1 MKILIATEK
10 PFAAD
15 AVCKMRKMAEE
26 AGHEVIL
33 LEKYSSKEEII
44 EAVVDADAMII
55 RSDKATAEV
64 IGAAK
69 NLKIIVRAG
78 AGYDNIDLPSCNE
91 KKIVAMNTPGQNS
104 NAVAELALGLMIY
117 TSRNLFTPGKGCEL
131 QGKTLGIEGFGHIG
145 QLLAQK
151 GRALGMNVII
161 FAAEPGD
168 KHRGWETV
176 PTLEELYQ
184 KSNYISVNIPAKPE
198 TKGLI
203 GYDLISKMPKGGVL
217 VNTARKEV
225 IDEDGLEQALA
236 EREDIKYITDIAP
249 VKYDELKEKFGKQ
262 IFATPKKQGA
272 ETGEANMNAGLA
284 AMSQI
289 IGYFADGCTKFQV
302 NKW

>member
-10 PFAAD
+10 PFAPV
-15 AVCKMRKMAEE
+15 AVNKMKAMAEE
-26 AGHEVIL
+26 AGHEVVL
-33 LEKYSSKEEII
+33 LEKYTEKSELIA
-44 EAVVDADAMII
+44 AVADVDAMII

-64 IGAAK
+64 IDAAK

-91 KKIVAMNTPGQNS
+91 RKIVAMNTPGQNS

-131 QGKTLGIEGFGHIG
+131 IGKTLGIEGFGHIG

-161 FAAEPGD
+161 YAAQRAE
-168 KHRGWETV
+168 KHEGWETV
-176 PTLEELYQ
+176 STLEELYS
-184 KSNYISVNIPAKPE
+184 KSNYVSVNIPSKPE

-203 GYDLISKMPKGGVL
+203 GYDLISRLPKGGIL
-217 VNTARKEV
+217 VNTARKEI
-225 IDEDGLEQALA
+225 IDEDGLEKALS
-236 EREDIKYITDIAP
+236 ERDDIKYITDIAP
-249 VKYDELKEKFGKQ
+249 VRYEELKEKFGKQ

-289 IGYFADGCTKFQV
+289 LGYFADGCTKFQV